1 MKHKP
6 EVSLTNMAQA
16 ELLLTASTKLG
27 YMRRDAADFATRGVP
42 AARLNGLETLI
53 QTFADMPTEDEM
65 VQTAAT
71 LTQQKDAARVQLL
84 SAMQALMG
92 KVSLKHNDRT
102 PAYKAFGT
110 SGLNSAGEAQLYAGV
125 RQAVR
130 VGRRTVGEYAA
141 QGVTTAELDALATLN
156 EAFLDALHDQ
166 QDAENEGLS
175 TTQTR
180 LRAANALY
188 EELSYLCEV
197 GKALYVQTDVT
208 RYEQY
213 VLYDQPTR
221 PLPGPLP
228 GPTPSPTAA

>member
-1 MKHKP
+1 MP
-6 EVSLTNMAQA
+6 QA

-42 AARLNGLETLI
+42 ATRLNGLETLI
-53 QTFADMPTEDEM
+53 TTFGDMPTEEEM
-65 VQTAAT
+65 VQSAAVR
-71 LTQQKDAARVQLL
+71 TQVKEATHKQLL
-84 SAMQALMG
+84 SAMQALMS
-92 KVSLKHNDRT
+92 KVSLKNNDRT

-110 SGLNSAGEAQLYAGV
+110 SGLNSAREAELYTGI

-130 VGRRTVGEYAA
+130 VGRRTVADYAA
-141 QGVTTAELDALATLN
+141 QGVTLAELEALETLN

-208 RYEQY
+208 KYEQY
-213 VLYDQPTR
+213 VLYDQPKR

-228 GPTPSPTAA
+228 SPTPSPTVA

>member
-1 MKHKP
+1 
-6 EVSLTNMAQA
+6 MAQA

-27 YMRRDAADFATRGVP
+27 YMRRDAADFATRGV
-42 AARLNGLETLI
+42 AATRLNGLQTLI
-53 QTFADMPTEDEM
+53 NTFADMPTEEEM
-65 VQTAAT
+65 VQSAAVR
-71 LTQQKDAARVQLL
+71 TQAKEAAHTQLL
-84 SAMQALMG
+84 SAMQALMS
-92 KVSLKHNDRT
+92 KVSLKNNDRT

-110 SGLNSAGEAQLYAGV
+110 SGLNSASEAELYTGI

-130 VGRRTVGEYAA
+130 VGRRTLPDYKA
-141 QGVTTAELDALATLN
+141 QGITEDELTALNALN

-208 RYEQY
+208 KHEQY
-213 VLYDQPTR
+213 VIYDHPK
-221 PLPGPLP
+221 P
-228 GPTPSPTAA
+228 AAAPAPVPARTLAE